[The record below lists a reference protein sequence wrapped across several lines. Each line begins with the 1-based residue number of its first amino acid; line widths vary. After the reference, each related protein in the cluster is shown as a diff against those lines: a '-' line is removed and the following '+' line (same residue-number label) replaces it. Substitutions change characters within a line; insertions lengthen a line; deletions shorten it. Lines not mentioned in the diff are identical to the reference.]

1 MKNKLHCPTSFDFL
15 GSLSTEFYQFFSLST
30 IKKNLQSA
38 DPNYNL
44 RVHAVDPRITKSNP
58 FSGQNLSR
66 TVNALAFGPILVF
79 AFAGFFLCWETVSR
93 DAIAEF
99 PDHNLSCNSGLFF
112 GKVRYRIPVEPLM
125 ILMAVYGFY
134 AVFELSKLGWP
145 ERIRINASVI
155 RQSLCFEGKILS
167 NEFI

>member
-1 MKNKLHCPTSFDFL
+1 MLLLSFL
-15 GSLSTEFYQFFSLST
+15 
-30 IKKNLQSA
+30 I
-38 DPNYNL
+38 
-44 RVHAVDPRITKSNP
+44 IT
-58 FSGQNLSR
+58 
-66 TVNALAFGPILVF
+66 LAATQ
-79 AFAGFFLCWETVSR
+79 AF
-93 DAIAEF
+93 
-99 PDHNLSCNSGLFF
+99 FF

>member
-1 MKNKLHCPTSFDFL
+1 MLLTPES
-15 GSLSTEFYQFFSLST
+15 
-30 IKKNLQSA
+30 
-38 DPNYNL
+38 PN
-44 RVHAVDPRITKSNP
+44 HP

-66 TVNALAFGPILVF
+66 PVNALAFGPILVF

-155 RQSLCFEGKILS
+155 RQSLCFEGKLLS